1 VANKC
6 PTCHSENPETKQFCA
21 DCGTQLPPR
30 QDHPPAMTETLQTPA
45 RELTTGSSFAG
56 RYQVIEELGRGGM
69 GRVYKV
75 HDTKINE
82 KIALKLIRPEAGL
95 DKKSLERFSNEL
107 KLARKIRHKNV
118 CQMFDLGEDQGTR
131 YITMEYVHGEDL
143 KQLIRKVGRLSPGQA
158 IGIARQV
165 CAGLE
170 EAHQLGVIHRDL
182 KPQNIM
188 LDEDGNARIMDFGI
202 ARSLSGKGITGAGIM
217 IGTPEYMSPEQ
228 VEGKETDQRSDIYSL
243 GVILYEML
251 TGRVPF
257 EGDTPFTIG
266 VKHKSEPP
274 QDPRELNSQLPQ
286 DLSGLILR
294 CLEKDKSTRYQ
305 TAAEVGT
312 ELQKIEQGIPTT
324 EHLIPKRKT
333 TPGRQITVT
342 FGLKK
347 MLIPALA
354 VTALALAIAVWLV
367 FFKKESGL
375 RPEQRR
381 SIAVISFDNQTGDK
395 TFDYLKKAIPNLLIS
410 SLEQSNYLRVTTW
423 ERMDDLL
430 RQMGKAGS
438 ETIDKESGFELCRKD
453 GVETIVVGS
462 FVKAEDMF
470 VTDVKVLDVD
480 SKALLKSASSRGEG
494 VRSILEKQIGELSRE
509 ISRGVGVSERK
520 IQAARP
526 SVPDVP
532 TSSMEAYNSFLK
544 GKEAYEKFYYEQA
557 RQLLENSV
565 ALDPNFAEAYL
576 YLARTQSNLGNQ
588 KARVE
593 AYEKAKALSG
603 KAAEKE
609 RLYIEEA
616 YVGAIERDPEKRLRI
631 LEEIVHKFPKEKEA
645 HFELGSYHRG
655 RNKLEL
661 AISELDKAL
670 ALDPNCGS
678 ALNLIAY
685 AYADLGNY
693 DKAIDYLKR
702 YAESSPGDVNPID
715 SMAELYFRMGNLD
728 EAIAKYKEVLDRK
741 PDFVL
746 AFPSLAYVYAFKED
760 YTNALSCAI
769 EFIAKAPSLGLK
781 GAGSAYHSFFLC
793 WLGRFNQALSDLQ
806 QLADLAS
813 STGYTEGKAGT
824 ELFMGLIRGERG
836 EFEQSRML
844 IKSWYDF
851 TSKNIPASFLDAKA
865 NYLFFLGMTDVKQG
879 RLDAAKTSLA
889 EMKPLLAKISPASQA
904 QFAFL
909 YDCFRGELLL
919 AGGSVDTAVS
929 VLEKVAPQ
937 AIPFAMRQEILSNYN
952 FPFQKD
958 ILARA
963 YVKKGDIDKAIVEY
977 ERLIT
982 FDPKREERFLIHPLY
997 HYRLAKLLEQKGL
1010 KAKATEQYQ
1019 KFLNLWKDADPG
1031 LPEVADARRR
1041 LSGLQN

>member
-1 VANKC
+1 MKC
-6 PTCHSENPETKQFCA
+6 PKCHSENPAESVFCSK
-21 DCGTQLPPR
+21 CGTQIVSSEKVLFT
-30 QDHPPAMTETLQTPA
+30 QTETLVAPIIELA
-45 RELTTGSSFAG
+45 RGSLFAG
-56 RYQVIEELGRGGM
+56 RYEIIEELGKGGM
-69 GRVYKV
+69 G
-75 HDTKINE
+75 KIYRAFDR
-82 KIALKLIRPEAGL
+82 KIDVEVALKLVKSEIAA
-95 DKKSLERFSNEL
+95 DKKTVERFRNEL
-107 KLARKIRHKNV
+107 RLAREIAHRNV
-118 CQMFDLGEDQGTR
+118 CRMFDLNEEKGIY
-131 YITMEYVHGEDL
+131 YITMEYVPGEDL
-143 KQLIRKVGRLSPGQA
+143 KSFIRRAAPISTGKAVS
-158 IGIARQV
+158 IVKQV
-165 CAGLE
+165 CAGLA
-170 EAHQLGVIHRDL
+170 EAHRLGVIHRDL
-182 KPQNIM
+182 KPGNIM
-188 LDEDGNARIMDFGI
+188 IDKDGNAKIMDFGI
-202 ARSLSGKGITGAGIM
+202 ARSLHAKGVTGAGM
-217 IGTPEYMSPEQ
+217 MVGTPEYMSPEQ
-228 VEGKETDQRSDIYSL
+228 VEGKDVDERSDIYSL
-243 GVILYEML
+243 GIILYEML

-257 EGDTPFTIG
+257 EGDTPFTVG
-266 VKHKSEPP
+266 VKHKSEMPK
-274 QDPRELNSQLPQ
+274 DPKEINAQIPE
-286 DLSGLILR
+286 DLDRLILR
-294 CLEKDKSTRYQ
+294 CLEKDRDKRYRS
-305 TAAEVGT
+305 AEDLRMGL
-312 ELQKIEQGIPTT
+312 EKIEQGIPTT
-324 EHLIPKRKT
+324 EHVISKRKT
-333 TPGRQITVT
+333 TTGRQITVT
-342 FGLKK
+342 FGPKK
-347 MLIPALA
+347 ILIPALA
-354 VTALALAIAVWLV
+354 VAALAVAIAVWLV

-381 SIAVISFDNQTGDK
+381 SIAVISFENQTGDK

-410 SLEQSNYLRVTTW
+410 SLEQSKYLRVTTW

-462 FVKAEDMF
+462 YVKAGDMF
-470 VTDVKVLDVD
+470 ATDVKVLDVE
-480 SKALLKSASSRGEG
+480 SKALLKSASSQGEG
-494 VRSILEKQIGELSRE
+494 VRSILIKQIGELSRE

-520 IQAARP
+520 ILAARP
-526 SVPDVP
+526 SAPDVP

-544 GKEAYEKFYYEQA
+544 GKDAYEKFYYEQA
-557 RQLLENSV
+557 RQFLENAV
-565 ALDPNFAEAYL
+565 ALDADFAEAYL

-593 AYEKAKALSG
+593 AYEKAKAISG

-616 YVGAIERDPEKRLRI
+616 YAEAIERDPEKRLRI
-631 LEEIVHKFPKEKEA
+631 LEEIVQKYPKEKEA
-645 HFELGSYHRG
+645 HFELGAYHRG

-670 ALDPNCGS
+670 ALDPNYGS
-678 ALNLIAY
+678 VLNLIAY
-685 AYADLGNY
+685 AHADLRNY

-715 SMAELYFRMGNLD
+715 SMAEMYFRMGNLD
-728 EAIAKYKEVLDRK
+728 EAIAKYREVLDRK

-746 AFPSLAYVYAFKED
+746 SFPSLAYVYAFKED
-760 YTNALSCAI
+760 YTNAMSCAI

-851 TSKNIPASFLDAKA
+851 TSKNIPASFLDTKA
-865 NYLFFLGMTDVKQG
+865 NYLFFLGMIDVKQG

-889 EMKPLLAKISPASQA
+889 EMKALLAKISPANQA
-904 QFAFL
+904 QCAFL
-909 YDCFRGELLL
+909 YDCFQGELLL
-919 AGGSVDTAVS
+919 AGGFVDTAVS
-929 VLEKVAPQ
+929 VLENVAPE

-963 YVKKGDIDKAIVEY
+963 YVKRGDIDKAIAEY

-982 FDPKREERFLIHPLY
+982 FDPKREQRTLIHPLY
-997 HYRLAKLLEQKGL
+997 HYRLAKLYEQKSEKT
-1010 KAKATEQYQ
+1010 KAAEQYQ
-1019 KFLNLWKDADPG
+1019 KFLVIWKDADPDRPELGDAKKRLAG
-1031 LPEVADARRR
+1031 LKD
-1041 LSGLQN
+1041 

>member
-1 VANKC
+1 MKC
-6 PTCHSENPETKQFCA
+6 PKCHSENPSESQFCSK
-21 DCGTQLPPR
+21 CGTQILPAGEILFT
-30 QDHPPAMTETLQTPA
+30 QTETLVAPIIELA
-45 RELTTGSSFAG
+45 RGSLFAG
-56 RYQVIEELGRGGM
+56 RYEIIEELGKGGM
-69 GRVYKV
+69 G
-75 HDTKINE
+75 KIYRAFDR
-82 KIALKLIRPEAGL
+82 KIDVEVALKLVKSEIAA
-95 DKKSLERFSNEL
+95 DKKTVERFRNEL
-107 KLARKIRHKNV
+107 RLAREIAHRNV
-118 CQMFDLGEDQGTR
+118 CRMYDLNEEKGIY
-131 YITMEYVHGEDL
+131 YITMEYVPGEDL
-143 KQLIRKVGRLSPGQA
+143 KSFIRRAAPLSTGKA
-158 IGIARQV
+158 VSIAKQV
-165 CAGLE
+165 CAGLA
-170 EAHQLGVIHRDL
+170 EAHRLGVVHRDL
-182 KPQNIM
+182 KPGNIM
-188 LDEDGNARIMDFGI
+188 IDKEGNAKIMDFGI
-202 ARSLSGKGITGAGIM
+202 ARSLYAKGITGAGM
-217 IGTPEYMSPEQ
+217 MVGTPEYMSPEQ
-228 VEGKETDQRSDIYSL
+228 VEGKDVDERSDIYSL
-243 GVILYEML
+243 GIILYEML

-257 EGDTPFTIG
+257 EGDTPFTVG
-266 VKHKSEPP
+266 VKHKSEMPK
-274 QDPRELNSQLPQ
+274 DPRDINAQIPE
-286 DLSGLILR
+286 DLARLILR
-294 CLEKDKSTRYQ
+294 CLEKDRDKRYRS
-305 TAAEVGT
+305 AEDLRL
-312 ELQKIEQGIPTT
+312 ELEKIEQGIPTT
-324 EHLIPKRKT
+324 EQLIQKRKT
-333 TPGRQITVT
+333 TTARQITVT

-354 VTALALAIAVWLV
+354 VAALAVAIAVWLV

-381 SIAVISFDNQTGDK
+381 SIAVISFENQTGDK

-410 SLEQSNYLRVTTW
+410 SLEQSKYLRVTTW

-470 VTDVKVLDVD
+470 VTDVKVLDVE

-593 AYEKAKALSG
+593 AYEKAKVLSG
-603 KAAEKE
+603 KVAEKE

-616 YVGAIERDPEKRLRI
+616 YAGAIERDPEKRLRI
-631 LEEIVHKFPKEKEA
+631 LEEIVQKYPKEKEA

-670 ALDPNCGS
+670 ALDPNYGS
-678 ALNLIAY
+678 VLNVIAY

-693 DKAIDYLKR
+693 DKAIEYLKR

-824 ELFMGLIRGERG
+824 ELFMGLIRGDRG
-836 EFEQSRML
+836 EFEQSRTL
-844 IKSWYDF
+844 LKSWYDF
-851 TSKNIPASFLDAKA
+851 TSKGAPASLSDSKA
-865 NYLFFLGMTDVKQG
+865 YYLFFLGMIDVKQG

-889 EMKPLLAKISPASQA
+889 EMKLLLAKISPANQA
-904 QFAFL
+904 QCAFL
-909 YDCFRGELLL
+909 YDCLQGELML
-919 AGGSVDTAVS
+919 AGGFVDKAVS
-929 VLEKVAPQ
+929 VLENVAPQ
-937 AIPFAMRQEILSNYN
+937 AIPFAMRQETLFNYN
-952 FPFQKD
+952 VPFQKD

-963 YVKKGDIDKAIVEY
+963 YVKRGEIDKAIAEY

-997 HYRLAKLLEQKGL
+997 HYRLAKLYDQKGEKT
-1010 KAKATEQYQ
+1010 KAAEQYQ
-1019 KFLNLWKDADPG
+1019 KFLAIWKDADPDR
-1031 LPEVADARRR
+1031 PEAADAKKR
-1041 LSGLQN
+1041 LAGLKD

>member
-1 VANKC
+1 MKC
-6 PTCHSENPETKQFCA
+6 PKCHSENPAESVFCSK
-21 DCGTQLPPR
+21 CGTQIVSSEKVLFT
-30 QDHPPAMTETLQTPA
+30 QTETLVAPIIELA
-45 RELTTGSSFAG
+45 RGSLFAS
-56 RYQVIEELGRGGM
+56 RYEIIEELGKGGM
-69 GRVYKV
+69 G
-75 HDTKINE
+75 KIYRAFDR
-82 KIALKLIRPEAGL
+82 KIDVEVALKLVRSEIAA
-95 DKKSLERFSNEL
+95 DKKTVERFRNEL
-107 KLARKIRHKNV
+107 RLAREIAHRNV
-118 CQMFDLGEDQGTR
+118 CRMFDLNEEKGIY
-131 YITMEYVHGEDL
+131 YITMEYVPGEDL
-143 KQLIRKVGRLSPGQA
+143 KSFIRRAVPLSTRKA
-158 IGIARQV
+158 ISIAKQV
-165 CAGLE
+165 CSGLA
-170 EAHQLGVIHRDL
+170 EAHRLGVVHRDL
-182 KPQNIM
+182 KPGNIM
-188 LDEDGNARIMDFGI
+188 IDKDGNAKIMDFGI
-202 ARSLSGKGITGAGIM
+202 ARSLHAKGVTGAGM
-217 IGTPEYMSPEQ
+217 MVGTPEYMSPEQ
-228 VEGKETDQRSDIYSL
+228 VEGKDVDERSDVYSL
-243 GVILYEML
+243 GIILYEML

-257 EGDTPFTIG
+257 EGDTPFTVG
-266 VKHKSEPP
+266 VKHKSEMPK
-274 QDPRELNSQLPQ
+274 DPREINAQIPE
-286 DLSGLILR
+286 DLDRLILR
-294 CLEKDKSTRYQ
+294 CLEKDRDKRYRS
-305 TAAEVGT
+305 AEDLRMGL
-312 ELQKIEQGIPTT
+312 EKIEQGIPTT
-324 EHLIPKRKT
+324 EHVISKRKT
-333 TPGRQITVT
+333 TTGRQITVT
-342 FGLKK
+342 FGPKK
-347 MLIPALA
+347 ILIPALA
-354 VTALALAIAVWLV
+354 VAALAVAIAVWLV

-381 SIAVISFDNQTGDK
+381 SIAVISFENQTGDK

-410 SLEQSNYLRVTTW
+410 SLEQSKYLRVTTW

-462 FVKAEDMF
+462 YVKAGDMF
-470 VTDVKVLDVD
+470 ATDVKVLDVE
-480 SKALLKSASSRGEG
+480 SKALLKSASSQGEG
-494 VRSILEKQIGELSRE
+494 VRSILIKQIGELSRE

-520 IQAARP
+520 ILAARP
-526 SVPDVP
+526 SAPDVP

-544 GKEAYEKFYYEQA
+544 GKDAYEKFYYEQA
-557 RQLLENSV
+557 RQFLENAV
-565 ALDPNFAEAYL
+565 ALDADFAEAYL

-593 AYEKAKALSG
+593 AYEKAKVLSG

-616 YVGAIERDPEKRLRI
+616 YAEAIERDPEKRLRI
-631 LEEIVHKFPKEKEA
+631 LEEIVQKYPKEKEA
-645 HFELGSYHRG
+645 HFELGAYHRG

-670 ALDPNCGS
+670 ALDPNYGS
-678 ALNLIAY
+678 VLNLIAY
-685 AYADLGNY
+685 AHADLRNY

-715 SMAELYFRMGNLD
+715 SMAEMYFRMGNLD
-728 EAIAKYKEVLDRK
+728 EAIAKYREVLDRK

-746 AFPSLAYVYAFKED
+746 SFPSLAYVYAFKED
-760 YTNALSCAI
+760 YTNAMSCAI

-781 GAGSAYHSFFLC
+781 GAGSAYHSCFLF

-813 STGYTEGKAGT
+813 PTGYTEGKAGT

-851 TSKNIPASFLDAKA
+851 TSKNIPASFLDTKA

-889 EMKPLLAKISPASQA
+889 EMKALLAKISPANQA

-909 YDCFRGELLL
+909 YDCFQGELLL
-919 AGGSVDTAVS
+919 AGGFVDTAVS
-929 VLEKVAPQ
+929 VLENVAPQ

-963 YVKKGDIDKAIVEY
+963 YVKRGDIDKAIAEY

-982 FDPKREERFLIHPLY
+982 FDPKREQRTLIHPLY
-997 HYRLAKLLEQKGL
+997 HYRLAKLYEQKGEKT
-1010 KAKATEQYQ
+1010 KAAEQYQ
-1019 KFLNLWKDADPG
+1019 KFLVIWKDADPDRPECGDAKKRLAG
-1031 LPEVADARRR
+1031 LKD
-1041 LSGLQN
+1041 

>member
-1 VANKC
+1 MKC
-6 PTCHSENPETKQFCA
+6 PKCHSENPTESVFCST
-21 DCGTQLPPR
+21 CGTQIVSSEKVLIT
-30 QDHPPAMTETLQTPA
+30 QTETLAAPIIELA
-45 RELTTGSSFAG
+45 RGSLFAG
-56 RYQVIEELGRGGM
+56 RYEIIEELGKGGM
-69 GRVYKV
+69 G
-75 HDTKINE
+75 KIYRAFDR
-82 KIALKLIRPEAGL
+82 KIDVEVALKLVKSEIAA
-95 DKKSLERFSNEL
+95 DKKTVERFRNEL
-107 KLARKIRHKNV
+107 RLAREIAHRNV
-118 CQMFDLGEDQGTR
+118 CRMFDLNEEKGIY
-131 YITMEYVHGEDL
+131 YITMEYVPGEDL
-143 KQLIRKVGRLSPGQA
+143 KSFIHRAAPLSTGKA
-158 IGIARQV
+158 VSLAKQV
-165 CAGLE
+165 CAGLA
-170 EAHQLGVIHRDL
+170 EAHRLGVVHRDL
-182 KPQNIM
+182 KPGNIM
-188 LDEDGNARIMDFGI
+188 IDKDGNAKIMDFGI
-202 ARSLSGKGITGAGIM
+202 ARSLHAKGITGAGM
-217 IGTPEYMSPEQ
+217 MVGTPEYMSPEQ
-228 VEGKETDQRSDIYSL
+228 VEGKDVDERSDIYSL
-243 GVILYEML
+243 GIILYEML

-257 EGDTPFTIG
+257 EGDTPFTVG
-266 VKHKSEPP
+266 VKHKSEMPK
-274 QDPRELNSQLPQ
+274 DPRDINAQIPE
-286 DLSGLILR
+286 DLDRLILR
-294 CLEKDKSTRYQ
+294 CLEKDRDKRYRS
-305 TAAEVGT
+305 AEDLRL
-312 ELQKIEQGIPTT
+312 ELDKIEQGIPTT
-324 EHLIPKRKT
+324 EYLIPKRKT
-333 TPGRQITVT
+333 TTGRQITVT
-342 FGLKK
+342 FGPKK

-354 VTALALAIAVWLV
+354 VAALAVAIAVWLV

-375 RPEQRR
+375 RPEERR
-381 SIAVISFDNQTGDK
+381 SIAVISFENQTGDK
-395 TFDYLKKAIPNLLIS
+395 AFDYLQKAIPNLLIS
-410 SLEQSNYLRVTTW
+410 SLEQSKYLRVTTW

-462 FVKAEDMF
+462 YVKAEDMF
-470 VTDVKVLDVD
+470 ATDVKVLDVE

-526 SVPDVP
+526 SAPDVP
-532 TSSMEAYNSFLK
+532 TSSMEAYNTFLK

-557 RQLLENSV
+557 RQLLENAI

-593 AYEKAKALSG
+593 AYEKAKVLSG

-616 YVGAIERDPEKRLRI
+616 YAGAIERDPEKRLRI
-631 LEEIVHKFPKEKEA
+631 LEEIVQKYPKEKEA
-645 HFELGSYHRG
+645 HFELGSFYRG

-670 ALDPNCGS
+670 ALDPNYGS
-678 ALNLIAY
+678 ALNVIAY

-693 DKAIDYLKR
+693 DKAIGCLKR
-702 YAESSPGDVNPID
+702 YAKSSPGDVNPID

-851 TSKNIPASFLDAKA
+851 TSKNIPASFLDTKA

-879 RLDAAKTSLA
+879 RLDEAKTSLA
-889 EMKPLLAKISPASQA
+889 EMKVLLAKINPANQA

-909 YDCFRGELLL
+909 YDCFQGEFLL
-919 AGGSVDTAVS
+919 AGGFVDTAVS
-929 VLEKVAPQ
+929 VLENVAPQ

-963 YVKKGDIDKAIVEY
+963 YVKRGDIDKAIAEY

-982 FDPKREERFLIHPLY
+982 FDPKRKERFLIHPLY
-997 HYRLAKLLEQKGL
+997 HYRLAKLYEQKGAKK
-1010 KAKATEQYQ
+1010 KAAEQYQ
-1019 KFLNLWKDADPG
+1019 KFLAIWKDADPDR
-1031 LPEVADARRR
+1031 PEAADAKKR
-1041 LSGLQN
+1041 LAGLKD